1 MTFEDE
7 VLFDAHRLTGMYASP
22 ERLDLVA
29 VGDVWCRLLTSQK
42 TVTTRPVRARRGS
55 RCRARQAPG

>member
-7 VLFDAHRLTGMYASP
+7 VLFDAHRLTGTCVSP

-29 VGDVWCRLLTSQK
+29 MGDVWGRLLTGQK
-42 TVTTRPVRARRGS
+42 TVTTRPMGT
-55 RCRARQAPG
+55 RQKRQMS